1 MHVHCLVCVLCMSLH
16 YIQECCKFTV
26 VFYRYMSK
34 QGTDLDLLRQFQ
46 IYEAVLHHEDGEEK
60 GTPLKQLDETVRK
73 TLRNRK
79 SLSESVTTERRKS
92 RRHSTGTSPMSSSL
106 GCSGRLNRSILQ
118 TSTVADDEESESSS
132 SRSSPV
138 PEINGSYKES
148 KG

>member
-1 MHVHCLVCVLCMSLH
+1 
-16 YIQECCKFTV
+16 
-26 VFYRYMSK
+26 MSK

-79 SLSESVTTERRKS
+79 SLTESMMAERRKS

-106 GCSGRLNRSILQ
+106 GGSMRGNNSSLQ
-118 TSTVADDEESESSS
+118 TPTAVDDDESESSS
-132 SRSSPV
+132 SRSSPGH
-138 PEINGSYKES
+138 ELNGSYKES
-148 KG
+148 RG

>member
-1 MHVHCLVCVLCMSLH
+1 
-16 YIQECCKFTV
+16 
-26 VFYRYMSK
+26 MSK

-79 SLSESVTTERRKS
+79 SLTESMTAERRKS

-106 GCSGRLNRSILQ
+106 GGSVRTNNSSLQ
-118 TSTVADDEESESSS
+118 TSTVADDDESESSS
-132 SRSSPV
+132 SRSSPG
-138 PEINGSYKES
+138 PELNGSYKES
-148 KG
+148 KGQPA